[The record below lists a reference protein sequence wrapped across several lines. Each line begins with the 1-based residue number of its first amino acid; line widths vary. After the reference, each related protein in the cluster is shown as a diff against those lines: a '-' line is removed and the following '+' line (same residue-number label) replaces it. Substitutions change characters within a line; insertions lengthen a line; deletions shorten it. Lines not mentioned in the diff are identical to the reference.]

1 MLWWL
6 PRRRARIEDIESEA
20 EAMIG
25 EFGPAA
31 YLEARRKGH
40 QASSATMA
48 KDWTRVAIAILQKT
62 GRGAI
67 GSTAQQMRTN
77 ATRELYA
84 DEGLRPARQRRKIQ
98 LARPCAF
105 RIQYAS
111 STPNGGSEILKEL
124 EIKAVDVPA
133 AIVAAAQLALP
144 PKTTSLRILD
154 HQGRE
159 VFERQRAGR

>member
-6 PRRRARIEDIESEA
+6 PRRRVRIEDIESEA
-20 EAMIG
+20 EAMIR

-48 KDWTRVAIAILQKT
+48 KDWTRVASAILQMS
-62 GRGAI
+62 GGGAVD
-67 GSTAQQMRTN
+67 SSAQKVRTN

-84 DEGLRPARQRRKIQ
+84 DGGLRPARQLRKTH
-98 LARPCAF
+98 LARSRAF

-111 STPNGGSEILKEL
+111 STPNGGSQILKEL
-124 EIKAVDVPA
+124 EIQAVDVPA

-144 PKTTSLRILD
+144 PKTTGLRILD
-154 HQGRE
+154 HEGRE
-159 VFERQRAGR
+159 VFERRRADR